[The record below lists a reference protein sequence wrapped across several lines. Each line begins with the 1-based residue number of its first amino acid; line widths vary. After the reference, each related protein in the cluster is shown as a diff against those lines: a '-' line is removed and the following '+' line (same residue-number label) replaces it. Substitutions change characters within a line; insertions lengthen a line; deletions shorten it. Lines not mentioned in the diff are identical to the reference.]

1 MPHSS
6 DYYTTD
12 SSSSTIDT
20 HCKDGTELYA
30 DLLRN
35 PHRRSFAKER
45 ADCKGCQLKC
55 SKCHLCRSCGCKRCN
70 DFSTSSVVES
80 LDDKKYPSIY
90 KRKTCFGCSSNCGSC
105 QLCRS
110 CGCKRCKDFSKSDI
124 VDNLGTFTS
133 ECPSDSELKYNL
145 KRGVP
150 YGQCGPCNAGPVPPA
165 PVPDYHLPYKC
176 GQCGQQ
182 GVPDVYTSLSS
193 SDYPVT
199 KYYKGCKACAKK
211 NGKKNAEDSD
221 VMKILKDGVLEKD
234 MYNKKYKD
242 QHKDNGTEMEIMQT
256 MNALNTLNEMNGM
269 NGMNEKYENYEKY
282 DEDKNGKEDK
292 KVKDTYNTDKI
303 RFEVKMGSKQGH
315 KYAKDIKGDSSIY
328 VNGKNGPLVHLFKG
342 NEYVFECSMNGKKLI
357 LSEVP
362 MGKMI
367 REVDGVKRQGDSVM
381 IKVTDKTPRYFY
393 YRTPEND
400 LLGGL
405 IIVHDRD

>member
-1 MPHSS
+1 MYNKISLLLFS
-6 DYYTTD
+6 LLF
-12 SSSSTIDT
+12 STILSAQVNPKWLRYSTISPDGEDIAFT
-20 HCKDGTELYA
+20 YKGDLFRVPVEGGTAVQLTFHQSHDYMPVWSKDGKKLA
-30 DLLRN
+30 
-35 PHRRSFAKER
+35 FASDR
-45 ADCKGCQLKC
+45 YGNFDVYLMDAMG
-55 SKCHLCRSCGCKRCN
+55 GPAKRLTYHSN
-70 DFSTSSVVES
+70 DES
-80 LDDKKYPSIY
+80 PY
-90 KRKTCFGCSSNCGSC
+90 
-105 QLCRS
+105 
-110 CGCKRCKDFSKSDI
+110 
-124 VDNLGTFTS
+124 TFT
-133 ECPSDSELKYNL
+133 
-145 KRGVP
+145 
-150 YGQCGPCNAGPVPPA
+150 
-165 PVPDYHLPYKC
+165 
-176 GQCGQQ
+176 
-182 GVPDVYTSLSS
+182 
-193 SDYPVT
+193 
-199 KYYKGCKACAKK
+199 
-211 NGKKNAEDSD
+211 AEDSD